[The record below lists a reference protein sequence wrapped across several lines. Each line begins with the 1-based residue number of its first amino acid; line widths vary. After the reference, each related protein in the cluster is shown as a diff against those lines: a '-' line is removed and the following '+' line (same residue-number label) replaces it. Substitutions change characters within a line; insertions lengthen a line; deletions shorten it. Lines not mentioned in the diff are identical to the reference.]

1 MINTR
6 NKFNIGKLFYNDKF
20 VIVFSVFLAVI
31 MWGFAVSTGQETS
44 YLTIDDIPVS
54 LPELSDD
61 LRVFGADNVTASVR
75 VSGNALVIQS
85 MSAND
90 IFITA
95 SNTDELTEIGKKT
108 MKLTAKK
115 SGVKTDYE
123 FASTVSPS
131 SIDVYVDRYVSRE
144 ITITD
149 SIQVDNIDSSVY
161 RSQNVLSQQTVTVQ
175 GAESFVNKIAEV
187 RAEDEVTET
196 LSSTKKL
203 TDVPLVFYD
212 ANGQTV
218 ETTYLNFNIT
228 TVDVTIPVYKV
239 QELEISPNIIN
250 MPEDFNFDLSRIKVN
265 PQKVNV
271 AFLDE
276 TNSYNIESIST
287 EEIDFSKLTF
297 ANNKFKTKLIIPSGC
312 KDINAISDV
321 EVEFDM
327 SGLKT
332 KTLNVNKFQVIG
344 QTSGKKTT
352 PLTKSKSITII
363 GPESEISS
371 ISAANVTAIVDMSES
386 NASNS
391 KYSEETLKFV
401 INSKFSGCW
410 VYGTY
415 KIDVETSDSSSQE
428 SSENSE

>member
-54 LPELSDD
+54 PPELSDD

-149 SIQVDNIDSSVY
+149 SIQ
-161 RSQNVLSQQTVTVQ
+161 

-250 MPEDFNFDLSRIKVN
+250 MPENFNFDLSRIKVN
-265 PQKVNV
+265 PQKINV